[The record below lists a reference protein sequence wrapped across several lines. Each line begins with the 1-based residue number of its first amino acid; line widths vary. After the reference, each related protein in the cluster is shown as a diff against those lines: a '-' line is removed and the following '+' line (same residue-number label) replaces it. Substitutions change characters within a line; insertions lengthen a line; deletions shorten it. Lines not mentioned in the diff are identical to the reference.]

1 MAMSKATTVAA
12 YLEEQPP
19 ERRAELE
26 KVIEVVRKHLPKGYR
41 ETMAWGMIGWGV
53 PLERYP
59 DTYNGQPLCYAG
71 LAAQK
76 HYNSLYLMGCYVSP
90 EHTRRLEQAFA
101 DAGLELDMGKSCVH
115 FRRAEDLP
123 LAAIGKLVAGWP
135 VAEYI
140 AAYEAARAR
149 PGKRGT
155 AGTAGTAKAAR
166 KAKPSGKQ
174 PTRPRR

>member
-1 MAMSKATTVAA
+1 MVMSKATTVAA
-12 YLEEQPP
+12 YLDEQPP

-26 KVIEVVRKHLPKGYR
+26 KVIGVVRKHLPKGYR

-76 HYNSLYLMGCYVSP
+76 HFNSLYLMGCYLSP
-90 EHTRRLEQAFA
+90 EHTRRLEQAFE
-101 DAGLELDMGKSCVH
+101 DAGLKLDMGKSCVH

-123 LAAIGKLVAGWP
+123 LAAIGKLVAEWP
-135 VAEYI
+135 VEEYI
-140 AAYEAARAR
+140 QAYEAARAR
-149 PGKRGT
+149 PRKAAKSAR
-155 AGTAGTAKAAR
+155 AAKAA
-166 KAKPSGKQ
+166 KAAKPRGKQ

>member
-1 MAMSKATTVAA
+1 MAMSKAKTVAA
-12 YLEEQPP
+12 YLDEQTP

-26 KVIEVVRKHLPKGYR
+26 QVLRVIRKHMPKGYA
-41 ETMAWGMIGWGV
+41 EAMAWGMIGWGV

-76 HYNSLYLMGCYVSP
+76 HSNSLYLMGCYMSP

-101 DAGLELDMGKSCVH
+101 DAGLKLDMGKSCIH

-123 LAAIGKLVAGWP
+123 LGAIGKLVAEWP
-135 VAEYI
+135 VEAYI
-140 AAYEAARAR
+140 RAHEAVRAR
-149 PGKRGT
+149 PR
-155 AGTAGTAKAAR
+155 KAAR
-166 KAKPSGKQ
+166 PAKSAKSAKP
-174 PTRPRR
+174 RR

>member
-1 MAMSKATTVAA
+1 MVMSKATTVAA
-12 YLEEQPP
+12 YLDEQPP

-26 KVIEVVRKHLPKGYR
+26 KVLRVVRKHMPKGYR

-76 HYNSLYLMGCYVSP
+76 NYNSLYLMGCYSSP
-90 EHTRRLEQAFA
+90 EQLRRLEQAFD
-101 DAGLELDMGKSCVH
+101 DAGLTLDMGKSCIH

-123 LAAIGKLVAGWP
+123 LAAIGGLVAEWS
-135 VAEYI
+135 VEDYI

-149 PGKRGT
+149 PR
-155 AGTAGTAKAAR
+155 KAA
-166 KAKPSGKQ
+166 KPAKPAKSARPSGKQ